1 MGKTK
6 SVKSSGRF
14 GQRYGA
20 TLRKR
25 VMVIESKA
33 AVGQKCPRCKSL
45 DTVKREVVGIWHCKA
60 CGIKFAGGAFISQ
73 TTLGRTMTP
82 EEFKAAKVTS
92 ATSK

>member
-14 GQRYGA
+14 AQRYGA

-33 AVGQKCPRCKSL
+33 TKGQKCPRCKSL
-45 DTVKREVVGIWHCKA
+45 DTVRRQAVGIWSCRA
-60 CGIKFAGGAFISQ
+60 CGIKYAGGAFISQ
-73 TTLGRTMTP
+73 TTLGKTMTP
-82 EEFKAAKVTS
+82 EEFKATKVTS
-92 ATSK
+92 AKR

>member
-14 GQRYGA
+14 QQRYGA

-25 VMVIESKA
+25 VLAIESKA
-33 AVGQKCPRCKSL
+33 AKGQKCPRCKSM
-45 DTVKREVVGIWHCKA
+45 DTSKRIAVGIWQCKA

-82 EEFKAAKVTS
+82 EEFKNIKVTS
-92 ATSK
+92 AKQ